1 MSSNLR
7 IQRICQYC
15 GGEFTSKTTV
25 TRTCS
30 DKCAKRL
37 YKQKQRNAKIEV
49 SNQETE
55 LVLGKQMEVLSAKA
69 FLSISET
76 CKLLSMSRWTI
87 WRAINR
93 NELNA
98 AKIGRRTLIRRADID
113 RLFDLGVN
121 LEIKTSPVQYEIT
134 DCYTLKEVQNRYGI
148 SEKALY
154 ELIERN
160 NIPKRKEGWYSYV
173 PKTIIDKFLS

>member
-15 GGEFTSKTTV
+15 GSEFTSKTTV

-37 YKQKQRNAKIEV
+37 YKKKKRDVKIEV
-49 SNQETE
+49 SNEQTKRI
-55 LVLGKQMEVLSAKA
+55 VSKPMEELSAKA

-76 CKLLSMSRWTI
+76 SKLLSISRWTI

-93 NELNA
+93 HELNA

-113 RLFDLGVN
+113 RLFDPGIIP
-121 LEIKTSPVQYEIT
+121 EIKTESTHYEIS
-134 DCYTLKEVQNRYGI
+134 DCYTMKEVQNLYGI

-154 ELIERN
+154 ELIQRN
-160 NIPKRKEGWYSYV
+160 NIPKRKEGWYSFV
-173 PKTIIDKFLS
+173 PKMIIDKLLS

>member
-15 GGEFTSKTTV
+15 GSEFTSKTTV

-37 YKQKQRNAKIEV
+37 YKKKKRDAKIEV
-49 SNQETE
+49 SNEQTKRIVSKPMEE
-55 LVLGKQMEVLSAKA
+55 LSSKA

-87 WRAINR
+87 WRAIKR
-93 NELNA
+93 NELSS
-98 AKIGRRTLIRRADID
+98 AKIGKKIIIRRADID
-113 RLFDLGVN
+113 QLFDTPLKI
-121 LEIKTSPVQYEIT
+121 ET
-134 DCYTLKEVQNRYGI
+134 DSEPIEYTIAESYTLKEVQNKYNI

-160 NIPKRKEGWYSYV
+160 KVSKIKYGIYAYV
-173 PKTIIDKFLS
+173 PKKIIDEIFS

>member
-15 GGEFTSKTTV
+15 GSEFTSKTTV

-37 YKQKQRNAKIEV
+37 YKKKQRDAKIEV
-49 SNQETE
+49 SNQQTE
-55 LVLGKQMEVLSAKA
+55 RIVGKPMEELSAKA

-87 WRAINR
+87 WRAIKR

-98 AKIGRRTLIRRADID
+98 AKIGKRTLIRRLDID
-113 RLFDLGVN
+113 RLFDAPLKQ
-121 LEIKTSPVQYEIT
+121 EIKTEPIQYTIA
-134 DCYTLKEVQNRYGI
+134 DCYTFKEIHNIYKI
-148 SEKALY
+148 SDKATY

-160 NIPKRKEGWYSYV
+160 NIPKLKDGIYAYV
-173 PKTIIDKFLS
+173 PKIIIDKLLS